1 VKDTVKVYKKGHA
14 YLGTKAE
21 KAGFI
26 GEVGRMFN
34 FYTMTL
40 IRPGTSAQHT
50 IDSLEVQIADLRMR
64 AKEEEKSTEQQAPSS

>member
-1 VKDTVKVYKKGHA
+1 MKDTVKVYRKGHA
-14 YLGTKAE
+14 YLGKKAE

-40 IRPGTSAQHT
+40 IRPGTSAEDT
-50 IDSLEVQIADLRMR
+50 IASLEVQIADLRMR
-64 AKEEEKSTEQQAPSS
+64 AKEEGKDEGKE